1 MCFQIESILV
11 WNLSLLTIFQKL
23 SAASNTVFYVFIK
36 ILVLMKITYFRD
48 KQLIWLEGNFEKAT
62 FSR

>member
-1 MCFQIESILV
+1 M
-11 WNLSLLTIFQKL
+11 
-23 SAASNTVFYVFIK
+23 
-36 ILVLMKITYFRD
+36 LVLMKIAYYRD

>member
-1 MCFQIESILV
+1 
-11 WNLSLLTIFQKL
+11 
-23 SAASNTVFYVFIK
+23 
-36 ILVLMKITYFRD
+36 MKIAYYRD